1 MAEIISFSPLT
12 IDRIADR
19 VQQAIRE
26 GGIVAIPT
34 ETYYGLGV
42 DPFNDVAVE
51 RLVRVKGRSDARP
64 ILVLI
69 GSLDQLPLVAQ
80 FVPSVAEILIEKFW
94 PGSLTILFPASPS
107 LPHNLTAGTG
117 LVGIRLSPCKS
128 LCALLCRVGPLTGTS
143 ANRTDR
149 PPAQTARMVEQELG
163 SDVDVVVDAGRTA
176 GGLPST
182 VVDARLPIRV
192 IREGAVTRQ
201 KIQDVLQTHGI
212 SLV

>member
-12 IDRIADR
+12 IERIADR
-19 VQQAIRE
+19 VQRAVRE

-42 DPFNDVAVE
+42 DPFNDAAVE
-51 RLVRVKGRSDARP
+51 RLARVKGRSDGKP

-69 GSLDQLPLVAQ
+69 GSLEQLPLFTQVVSPVAK
-80 FVPSVAEILIEKFW
+80 ILIEEFW
-94 PGSLTILFPASPS
+94 PGSLTILFPARPS

-117 LVGIRLSPCKS
+117 LLGIRHSSCQPLNM
-128 LCALLCRVGPLTGTS
+128 LLCRVGPMTGTS
-143 ANRTDR
+143 ANRVDR
-149 PPAQTARMVEQELG
+149 VPAQTAQMVEQELG
-163 SDVDVVVDAGRTA
+163 SDVDVVVDAGTTA

-182 VVDARLPIRV
+182 VIDAQLPVRV
-192 IREGAVTRQ
+192 IREGAVPRQ

>member
-12 IDRIADR
+12 IERIADR
-19 VQQAIRE
+19 VQQAVRE

-42 DPFNDVAVE
+42 DPFNDAAVE
-51 RLVRVKGRSDARP
+51 RLARVKGRSDARP

-69 GSLDQLPLVAQ
+69 GSLEQLPLVAQ
-80 FVPSVAEILIEKFW
+80 VVPSVAEILIEEFW
-94 PGSLTILFPASPS
+94 PGSLTILFPARPS

-128 LCALLCRVGPLTGTS
+128 LCTLLCHVGPLTGTS
-143 ANRTDR
+143 ANRADR
-149 PPAQTARMVEQELG
+149 PPAQTARMVERELG

-182 VVDARLPIRV
+182 VIDARLPIRV

>member
-12 IDRIADR
+12 IERIADR
-19 VQQAIRE
+19 VQQAVRQ

-51 RLVRVKGRSDARP
+51 GLARVKGRSDGKP

-69 GSLDQLPLVAQ
+69 GSLEQLPLFAQAVPPVAK
-80 FVPSVAEILIEKFW
+80 ILIEEFW
-94 PGSLTILFPASPS
+94 PGSLTILFPARPS
-107 LPHNLTAGTG
+107 LSHNLTARTG
-117 LVGIRLSPCKS
+117 SVGIRLSSCEP
-128 LCALLCRVGPLTGTS
+128 LNALLSRVGPLTGTS
-143 ANRTDR
+143 ANRADR
-149 PPAQTARMVEQELG
+149 LPAQTAKMVEQELG
-163 SDVDVVVDAGRTA
+163 MDVDVVVDAGTTA

-182 VVDARLPIRV
+182 VIDAQLPIRV